1 MLKYRKDKNDLQK
14 YMLEHKAY
22 FSNLDSESYYA
33 VSAFLRSDRLLKK
46 AEQDIASGKE
56 ERLDMCEALEELYED
71 GIERGMEKGI
81 EQEKKRTALSLK
93 KMGMSEEQIA
103 QAVDRDISIVKG
115 WLNSI

>member
-14 YMLEHKAY
+14 YMLDHKAY

-56 ERLDMCEALEELYED
+56 EKLDMCEALEELYED
-71 GIERGMEKGI
+71 GIERGI

>member
-1 MLKYRKDKNDLQK
+1 
-14 YMLEHKAY
+14 
-22 FSNLDSESYYA
+22 
-33 VSAFLRSDRLLKK
+33 
-46 AEQDIASGKE
+46 
-56 ERLDMCEALEELYED
+56 MCEALEELYED
-71 GIERGMEKGI
+71 GIERGI